1 MTTILSSDEI
11 FATVSQRGRVLSSL
25 RLSGITSLADI
36 LRAIGNEIRG
46 LATIELRNSTQGW
59 QRRHTIM
66 FAA

>member
-1 MTTILSSDEI
+1 MATILSSDEI
-11 FATVSQRGRVLSSL
+11 FATVSQRGRVVSSL

>member
-1 MTTILSSDEI
+1 MATILSFDEI
-11 FATVSQRGRVLSSL
+11 FATVSQRGRVMSSL

>member
-1 MTTILSSDEI
+1 MATILSSDEI
-11 FATVSQRGRVLSSL
+11 FATVSQRGRVMSSL
-25 RLSGITSLADI
+25 RLSGITSLSDI

>member
-1 MTTILSSDEI
+1 MATILSSDEI
-11 FATVSQRGRVLSSL
+11 FATVSQRGRVMSSL

-59 QRRHTIM
+59 LRRHTIM
-66 FAA
+66 FAV

>member
-1 MTTILSSDEI
+1 MATILSSDEI

>member
-1 MTTILSSDEI
+1 MATILSSDEI
-11 FATVSQRGRVLSSL
+11 FATVSQRGRVMSSL